1 MSEMVQVA
9 LAEDVSEAEQ
19 IQAALA
25 DAGIAAEIAAD
36 DEADAYKVLV
46 PENAVETAQDVLE
59 LAPMRDD
66 EPTGL

>member
-9 LAEDVSEAEQ
+9 LAEDVTEAEQ
-19 IQAALA
+19 IQSALA
-25 DAGIAAEIAAD
+25 DAGVAAEVAAD

-46 PENAVETAQDVLE
+46 PEDAVETAQDVLE

-66 EPTGL
+66 EPDVL

>member
-1 MSEMVQVA
+1 MSAMVQVA
-9 LAEDVSEAEQ
+9 LAEDVTEAEQ

-25 DAGIAAEIAAD
+25 DAGVTAEIAAD

-46 PENAVETAQDVLE
+46 PEASAETAQDVLE